1 MDTTFANN
9 QTLEEWLEYTK
20 KQNLTLEELIANIAH
35 PKTCSHLNYT
45 KLNGNMSDEK
55 GKILFNLWEKEK
67 SEGYENLS
75 YLIPFL
81 KENNIV

>member
-1 MDTTFANN
+1 MDTTFADN

-20 KQNLTLEELIANIAH
+20 KQNLTLEGLIANIEH
-35 PKTCSHLNYT
+35 SKTCSPLNYT

-67 SEGYENLS
+67 NERYENLS